1 MKKKWKTEMQHRLLL
16 ALILV
21 VMIPFGYGADSTSYS
36 VTSPASWVRDFS
48 VHQNVGLKLEEGTH
62 YLLYDRQVRV
72 SDDGAEYYHRIVLQ
86 LLDSDA
92 LSERSQIEIEFDPT
106 YQRLTLHGVTVIRDG
121 KVIDKLES
129 SEIKV
134 VQQEHELKQQI
145 FGGNLTTY
153 IVLKDV
159 RVNDV
164 IDYSYTIH
172 GTNPILGKK
181 FFKDFSLGWS
191 LSIDD
196 LRLRVIMPEH
206 RSLRYR
212 LHRWEQ
218 NPIETVEDGHRSYE
232 WHISPTKIIN
242 IDAET
247 PDWYKQRPSLQLSE
261 YKDWSEVELWASSLY
276 SQNEADNKTLRELV
290 NGWKK
295 EGLDKQELVLK
306 ALDFV
311 QNDIRYFG
319 FEFGENSHRPSP
331 PSEVLENRY
340 GDCKDKSLLFVKL
353 MDQLGI
359 EAYPALVSSRDLL
372 AINDAL
378 PSPGKFDHAIV
389 KLIVDGK
396 TYWLD
401 PTITRQ
407 VGDLEYRYVSN
418 YGYAL
423 VIDESRKGLESVLP
437 IGYKSKI
444 EMFEHFN
451 GKKINKEME
460 LVVKTSYFGPIGA
473 YQKDNFSERT
483 KEKKTLRFASYYEE
497 LYDSVNVISRLG
509 IDKSPN
515 LPKLDLTEHYMLANP
530 WHDDEFYYL
539 LKTNADIVQSYLP
552 GDVLK
557 TRKSPL
563 NIGSLKL
570 VNYQAIV
577 SLDSSEMPAQNEL
590 DEDVTIHD
598 KVFTYH
604 RKVTRNDD
612 QLIID
617 HRYET
622 MSDFVAAEDLTQ
634 FSENINKV
642 RENLIYWVKI
652 NKAEAIEMKDRMERI
667 KAILRKE

>member
-1 MKKKWKTEMQHRLLL
+1 MQHRLLL
-16 ALILV
+16 ALILF
-21 VMIPFGYGADSTSYS
+21 VMIPFGYGADSTAYS
-36 VTSPASWVRDFS
+36 VASPASWVNNFS
-48 VHQNVGLKLEEGTH
+48 VRLDSVLKQEDGTH
-62 YLLYDRQVRV
+62 YLLFDRQVRV

-86 LLDSDA
+86 PLDSDA

-121 KVIDKLES
+121 KVIDKLDN

-134 VQQEHELKQQI
+134 VQQEHELEQRI
-145 FGGNLTTY
+145 FGGKLTAY

-164 IDYSYTIH
+164 IDYAYTIH

-181 FFKDFSLGWS
+181 FFKEFSLGWS

-196 LRLRVIMPEH
+196 LRLRIIMPEH

-218 NPIETVEDGHRSYE
+218 NPIETVEDGRRSYE
-232 WHISPTKIIN
+232 WHISPTKIVN
-242 IDAET
+242 IDGQT

-276 SQNEADNKTLRELV
+276 SPSKADYKTLRELV

-295 EGLDKQELVLK
+295 EGLDKQGLVLK

-331 PSEVLENRY
+331 PGEVLENRY

-353 MDQLGI
+353 MEQLGI
-359 EAYPALVSSRDLL
+359 EAYPALVSSSDLL

-389 KLIVDGK
+389 KLVIDGK
-396 TYWLD
+396 SYWLD

-423 VIDESRKGLESVLP
+423 VIDNSKKGLEPVLP
-437 IGYKSKI
+437 KGYKSKI
-444 EMFEHFN
+444 VMFEHFN
-451 GKKINKEME
+451 GEKVNKEME
-460 LVVKTSYFGPIGA
+460 LVVNTSYFGPIGA

-483 KEKKTLRFASYYEE
+483 KEKKTLSFANYYEE
-497 LYDSVNVISRLG
+497 LYDSVNVISRLD

-515 LPKLDLTEHYMLANP
+515 LSKLDLTEHYMLSNP
-530 WHDDEFYYL
+530 WQDNEFYYY

-552 GDVLK
+552 GDVVK

-563 NIGSLKL
+563 NIGHPKL

-577 SLDSSEMPAQNEL
+577 SLDLSEMPAANEL
-590 DEDVTIHD
+590 KDEVTIHD

-604 RKVTRNDD
+604 RKVTRNND

-622 MSDFVAAEDLTQ
+622 MSDFVAAEDLPQ
-634 FSENINKV
+634 FSEHINMV
-642 RENLIYWVKI
+642 RENLVYWVKI

-667 KAILRKE
+667 KAILRK